1 MTTLREL
8 KQGEKGIITKV
19 RGRGAFR
26 RRIMEMGFI
35 KGKEVTVIKSAP
47 LKDPV
52 EYRIMN
58 YEVSLRRSEAALIEV
73 VTPGMDNHNHIHKVF
88 NGLINSNYLKTK
100 AKEKGKVID
109 VALIGNPN
117 SGKTTLFNHVSRS
130 REHVGNYGGV
140 TVDAKKAKF
149 KFEGYTFNIT
159 DLPGTYSLTDYS
171 PEELYTRKF
180 IFSEVPD
187 IVINVIDASNL
198 ERNLYLTTQLI
209 DMDIKVVI
217 ALNMYDELEKRGDR
231 FDYDA
236 LGQMLGIPIIPT
248 ISSQKKG
255 FRQLFRKVTEVYED
269 QDTTVRHIH
278 VNYGNDIEMS
288 LKKIQDIL
296 WENKRFSDRL
306 SSRYYA
312 IKLLERDKSTN
323 FSLSKFENYK
333 KISETTNYE
342 IRKLETQYNEDIE
355 TLIADAKFGFI
366 AGALKE
372 TYEPNNEELKTKTKK
387 IDKYLTSK
395 WLSYPIFL
403 FFMWLTF
410 EVTFYLGQYP
420 MMWIENFVA
429 FTGRFISANLPESVI
444 RDVLVDGI
452 IGGVGGVIVFL
463 PNILILFL
471 FISIMEDTGYM
482 ARVAFILDKLM
493 HKIGLHGKSFIPLL
507 MGFGCNVPA
516 IMATRTIES
525 KSDRI
530 VTILINPF
538 MSCSARYPVYVLL
551 ISAFFDSYRGLI
563 LFGIYMFGIF
573 TASIMALIFKKTIF
587 RTKEMPFVME
597 LPPYRMPTIRST
609 LQHTW
614 FRGEQYLK
622 KMGGVILIASL
633 IIWAL
638 GYFPRNNQLRE
649 SFDEKITATEKLY
662 EIKIQKSVQ
671 NQQLARSL
679 VVEKDKVIDSL
690 HIQKNSSLQEASY
703 IGTIGKTIE
712 PVITPLGFNWKM
724 GVSLIAGIAAK
735 EIVVSTLGVLY
746 QVDDNATTSGLTE
759 KLTTKDANSFIL
771 TPLAALSFMIFILL
785 YVPCVAV
792 LAVVKKETGSWKWS
806 LFLAFYT
813 TSLAWI
819 ISFTFYQLGSLL
831 Q

>member
-8 KQGEKGIITKV
+8 KEGEKGIITKV

-47 LKDPV
+47 LKDPI

-73 VTPGMDNHNHIHKVF
+73 VTPGENRTKTTRNRF
-88 NGLINSNYLKTK
+88 NGLLPSEGLKRK
-100 AKEKGKVID
+100 AKEKGKIID
-109 VALIGNPN
+109 IALVGNPN
-117 SGKTTLFNHVSRS
+117 SGKTTLFNFVSRS

-140 TVDAKKAKF
+140 TVDAKKASF
-149 KFEGYTFNIT
+149 RFEGYSFNLT

-171 PEELYTRKF
+171 PEELFTRKH

-217 ALNMYDELEKRGDR
+217 ALNMYDELEKKGDK
-231 FDYDA
+231 FDYET

-248 ISSQKKG
+248 VSSQKKG
-255 FRQLFRKVTEVYED
+255 FKQLFKKVIQVYED
-269 QDTTVRHIH
+269 QDPTVRHIH
-278 VNYGNDIEMS
+278 INYGYDIESS
-288 LKKIQDIL
+288 LKKIQDLL
-296 WENKRFSDRL
+296 WENKGFTDRL

-312 IKLLERDKSTN
+312 IKLLEKDKSTN
-323 FSLSKFENYK
+323 FSLSKFDNYG
-333 KISETTNYE
+333 KISEITQTE
-342 IRKLETQYNEDIE
+342 IRKLETQYGEEVE
-355 TLIADAKFGFI
+355 TLIADAKYGFI

-372 TYEPNNEELKTKTKK
+372 TYVPNNEEVNTRSKR
-387 IDKYLTSK
+387 IDRYLTGK
-395 WLSYPIFL
+395 WLSYPFFL
-403 FFMWLTF
+403 FFMWFTF
-410 EVTFYLGQYP
+410 EATFYLGQYP
-420 MMWIENFVA
+420 MMWIESFVG
-429 FTGRFISANLPESVI
+429 FLGNFISVNLPDSAI

-482 ARVAFILDKLM
+482 SRVAFILDKLM
-493 HKIGLHGKSFIPLL
+493 HNIGLHGKSFIPLL

-551 ISAFFDSYRGLI
+551 IGAFFDSYRGLV
-563 LFGIYMFGIF
+563 LFGIYLFGIF
-573 TASIMALIFKKTIF
+573 IAAIMALLFKRTMF

-597 LPPYRMPTIRST
+597 LPPYRMPTIRSL

-638 GYFPRNNQLRE
+638 GYFPRNTELEE
-649 SFDEKITATEKLY
+649 SYQETIETTMQIYDIRIQEATHDQELIRNLIAKRD
-662 EIKIQKSVQ
+662 
-671 NQQLARSL
+671 N
-679 VVEKDKVIDSL
+679 VIDSL
-690 HIQKNSSLQEASY
+690 TAEKNSTLQEASF
-703 IGTIGKTIE
+703 IGQIGKTVE
-712 PVITPLGFNWKM
+712 PALSPLGFNWKM

-735 EIVVSTLGVLY
+735 EVVVSTLGVLY
-746 QVDDNATTSGLTE
+746 QVEEEGMTKGLTD
-759 KLTTKDANSFIL
+759 KLTSKDTDGYVL

-785 YVPCVAV
+785 YLPCVAV
-792 LAVVKKETGSWKWS
+792 LVAVKKETGSWKWS
-806 LFLAFYT
+806 AFMALYT
-813 TSLAWI
+813 TVLAWI
-819 ISFTFYQLGSLL
+819 VSFAFYQIGSLL
-831 Q
+831 